1 MADTRIYLVSI
12 NGSEKPEDSRL
23 VDASSA
29 AQAQRHVAKKLLPV
43 RVASQRDI
51 ARLVAAKVSVESAG
65 KGDGP

>member
-1 MADTRIYLVSI
+1 MTDTRIYLISI

-29 AQAQRHVAKKLLPV
+29 AQAQRHVAKKMLPV

-51 ARLVAAKVSVESAG
+51 ARLVAAKVVVEAAG
-65 KGDGP
+65 KDEGP